1 MEKASKVSEPS
12 GQKSIQE
19 LKEFDMQFQRRQEV
33 FAATKSAIQISDLTK
48 TESRTFSTYSKEKL
62 RNFMKN
68 PKQNEAN
75 LRNLSRFLYRL
86 SQPYRRLISHNAQM
100 MDLTALSLIPEV
112 DITQPVDAEK
122 MLKQYADTAIQLDKM
137 NLANEIYKLL
147 VVAWREDTV
156 YGFVY
161 EDDQSFFIHLLD
173 GDYCRVSSTNYDSTL
188 NFAFDFSYF
197 RNHAECLEYW
207 DSSFKSAYNKY
218 NKDNNLRWQ
227 ELDPA
232 RTICL
237 KVNSDDP
244 LLSLSPFCALFE
256 NIIDLIDLQSLQA
269 VKDELSVYKLL
280 IARLEH
286 MQGSTE
292 PDDFELDINTA
303 IAYYNKLADSL
314 PDYVAAAISPMEIEA
329 IDFKDTNNTANVDM
343 IANSMSNLFRI
354 SGGSLVLN
362 DEKQGTTI
370 YEAHIL
376 SDTLNALRPLLG
388 QVEAWVN
395 RYLTNTIGEHAKV
408 KYHYVSPYTKK
419 HAKDSAL
426 TSAQNGL
433 PEKLYASALDGFSP
447 LESLSLMMF
456 ENDVLKLHE
465 KFIPLSTS
473 YTQSG
478 MAGNGSGGAPTK
490 DADELTDE
498 GSKSREESK
507 SEKG

>member
-1 MEKASKVSEPS
+1 MEKTSKVSEPS

-19 LKEFDMQFQRRQEV
+19 IKEFDMQFQRRQEV
-33 FAATKSAIQISDLTK
+33 FKATKNAMQLIDLTK
-48 TESRTFSTYSKEKL
+48 TESRTFSTFSKDKL
-62 RNFMKN
+62 RNYMRN
-68 PKQNEAN
+68 PKANEGN
-75 LRNLSRFLYRL
+75 LRNLSRYLYRL
-86 SQPYRRLISHNAQM
+86 SQPYRRLIAYNAQM
-100 MDLTALSLIPEV
+100 MDLTALSLIPDV
-112 DITQPVDAEK
+112 DITQPADSEK

-147 VVAWREDTV
+147 IVAWREDTV

-173 GDYCRVSSTNYDSTL
+173 GDYCRVSSSNYDSTL
-188 NFAFDFSYF
+188 NFAYDFSFF
-197 RNHAECLEYW
+197 RSHPECLEYW

-218 NKDNNLRWQ
+218 QKDNSLRWQ
-227 ELDPA
+227 ELDPS

-237 KVNSDDP
+237 KVNSEDCTM
-244 LLSLSPFCALFE
+244 SLPPFVGMFE
-256 NIIDLIDLQSLQA
+256 AIIDLCDLQSLQA

-280 IARLEH
+280 VARLEH
-286 MQGSTE
+286 LQGSNE
-292 PDDFELDINTA
+292 PDDFSVDIETA
-303 IAYYNKLADSL
+303 IQYYNKLAESL
-314 PDYVAAAISPMEIEA
+314 PDYVAAALSPLAIEA
-329 IDFKDTNNTANVDM
+329 IDFKDNNNTANVDM
-343 IANSMSNLFRI
+343 IANSMGNLFKI

-376 SDTLNALRPLLG
+376 ADTLNALKPLLG
-388 QVEAWVN
+388 QVEAWIN
-395 RYLTNTIGEHAKV
+395 RYLTNIIGEHAKV

-419 HAKDSAL
+419 QAKDAVL

-447 LESLSLMMF
+447 LESLSLMTF
-456 ENDVLKLHE
+456 ENEVLKLHD
-465 KFIPLSTS
+465 KLIPLSTS

-478 MAGNGSGGAPTK
+478 MAGDGSNGAPTK
-490 DADELTDE
+490 DGDELTDE

>member
-19 LKEFDMQFQRRQEV
+19 IKEFDMQFQRRQEV
-33 FAATKSAIQISDLTK
+33 FAATKNAMQLIDLTK
-48 TESRTFSTYSKEKL
+48 TESRTFSTFSKEKL
-62 RNFMKN
+62 RGYMKN
-68 PKQNEAN
+68 PKANEAN
-75 LRNLSRFLYRL
+75 LRNLSRYLYRL
-86 SQPYRRLISHNAQM
+86 SQPYRRLIAYNAQM
-100 MDLTALSLIPEV
+100 MDLTAVSLIPV
-112 DITQPVDAEK
+112 ADITQPVDAEK

-173 GDYCRVSSTNYDSTL
+173 GDYCKVSSVNYDGTF
-188 NFAFDFSYF
+188 NFCYDMSFF
-197 RNHAECLEYW
+197 RSHPECLEYW
-207 DSSFKSAYNKY
+207 DASFKSAYSKY
-218 NKDNNLRWQ
+218 DKDNKLRWQ
-227 ELDPA
+227 ELDPT

-237 KVNSDDP
+237 KINNEDSTMSTIP
-244 LLSLSPFCALFE
+244 FGGLLEA
-256 NIIDLIDLQSLQA
+256 IIDLIDLQSLQA

-280 IARLEH
+280 VARMEH
-286 MQGSTE
+286 LQGSSE
-292 PDDFELDINTA
+292 PDDFEIDVSTA
-303 IAYYNKLADSL
+303 IAYYNKLAESL
-314 PDYVAAAISPMEIEA
+314 PDYVAAALSPMPIEA

-343 IANSMSNLFRI
+343 IANSMSNLFKT

-376 SDTLNALRPLLG
+376 ADTLNALKPLLG

-419 HAKDSAL
+419 QVKDSVL

-456 ENDVLKLHE
+456 ENEALKLHE
-465 KFIPLSTS
+465 KLIPLSTS

-478 MAGNGSGGAPTK
+478 MAGDGSDGAPTK
-490 DADELTDE
+490 DADELTDS
-498 GSKSREESK
+498 GSETREK
-507 SEKG
+507 DKNGM